1 MDIHEEMDCIME
13 IGSNGSLMTDILQ
26 KVALLR
32 SVPTCNGIPTQFKNY
47 KKGMTGD
54 LNPQPSD

>member
-1 MDIHEEMDCIME
+1 ME